1 MTSLDLPA
9 LEALHAKATPGPWT
23 EDDGNLFSKP
33 LSDFRHEQCMRIVQG
48 EAIPHPDEGLDEPLG
63 FVAKCF
69 QTSPNFEADAEFLA
83 ALVTAAPEL
92 LRLARIGQE
101 AERLQKGFV

>member
-9 LEALHAKATPGPWT
+9 LEALHAKATPGPWVSSRAFT
-23 EDDGNLFSKP
+23 RGLDGVALWAA
-33 LSDFRHEQCMRIVQG
+33 DGDCVAEVQG
-48 EAIPHPDEGLDEPLG
+48 LRPD
-63 FVAKCF
+63 
-69 QTSPNFEADAEFLA
+69 ADARLIA
-83 ALVTAAPEL
+83 ALRSHAPEL